1 MNLAAFSLRNKPL
14 LWLLVLAVTA
24 WGIYNYNTISRR
36 EDPEIKISVAL
47 VITIWPGKGAEDVER
62 LVTRKLEDSIEK
74 MGSLRELK
82 STTRENV
89 SLIFVDID
97 FNADTDLEWQKLRN
111 RLDEARDDLPD
122 GVIGPMVMDDFG
134 DVTAMVWS
142 LRSKTATPH
151 ELKYWAERLKAEL
164 KTLDTVGKVNLLGE
178 QEEVIYI
185 EGPLDSFTMYH
196 FSPLTASR
204 ILDAINVNLP
214 AGYLRTPERN
224 LRLDTTGSFSLLDEI
239 RNAVLDVSTQTGTP
253 LRVRDVF
260 SVRQA
265 YREPPGS
272 LMLTNGDPAI
282 GLDLR
287 MQRGSNVVEM
297 GQQVKAAVEAF
308 RPQLPSHIQ
317 LELVHDQPREV
328 DEFIGTF
335 MDNLFEG
342 LLIVIVVMFLMMGLR
357 PTLIV
362 AVSLPLSIIAT
373 VALMPTFDLVL
384 EQVSIAAFIIALG
397 MLVDNAIIVVDNI
410 AVHLDRGEEPAK
422 AACKGTQELMFPILT
437 GTLATV
443 IAFLPL
449 RLLEDEIGAYVRS
462 LPLVITIS
470 MLASFVLAVTITPVL
485 AAVFQRRGKPRKHA
499 GPGPVARA
507 YAAALRGGLRLRY
520 VVVAASLAALAGAVA
535 LVPSVGLSFFPEVD
549 RDQFTVDIWLP
560 EGAGIERTRAVVD
573 EVEAILKE
581 QPEIKD
587 YTAYIGEGGPRF
599 HITVMPQFNTLN
611 YARFMVGTHDKDGT
625 RALAARLNDVIR
637 ERVAGARIQAKPIL
651 LGIPVVAPIAIRVR
665 GPDIDT
671 MRRISLDVQQILRD
685 TPGTDMVRDD
695 IGQEVQSLQVDI
707 DTEAALMA
715 GVTNTEVALALLTAN
730 EGLPVT
736 DFREGE
742 DKVAVVMRAVEAD
755 RKALRTLDEVF
766 VPSMATGAKV
776 PLRAIA
782 DVRPEWAPGVI
793 YRADNQRTVTVL
805 SEVDG
810 RLASDV
816 LRDAWPRIRALDLP
830 PGYTVTS
837 EGEEKERNDAF
848 GQLLVVFALII
859 VGLLFM
865 LTIQF
870 RSIRQAA
877 AILFSVPLAI
887 IGAVLG
893 LFFSGN
899 SFSFMAFLGVVSLAG
914 MVIKN
919 AVVWAEFVD
928 RAVEEGHAFREALVQ
943 AGIMR
948 LRPILLTA
956 LTTIGGLIPLA
967 LFGGVLW
974 EGMAWAMIVGLALA
988 TVLTL
993 YVIPIVFYLLFRRQY
1008 DRPQAPEPDPC
1019 PPPQEA

>member
-14 LWLLVLAVTA
+14 LWLVVLAVTA
-24 WGIYNYNTISRR
+24 WGIFNYNTISRR

-74 MGSLRELK
+74 MSSLRELK

-89 SLIFVDID
+89 SLIFVDVD

-111 RLDEARDDLPD
+111 RLNEARDELPD

-142 LRSKTATPH
+142 LRSKTASPH
-151 ELKYWAERLKAEL
+151 ELKYWAERLKANL
-164 KTLDTVGKVNLLGE
+164 KTLDTVGKINLLGE

-185 EGPLDSFTMYH
+185 EGPMDSFSMYH

-239 RNAVLDVSTQTGTP
+239 RNAVLDVSTETGTP
-253 LRVRDVF
+253 LKVRDVF

-265 YREPPGS
+265 YREPPNS
-272 LMLTNGDPAI
+272 LMLTNGDPSI

-287 MQRGSNVVEM
+287 MQSGSNVVEM

-308 RPQLPSHIQ
+308 RPQLPSHIE
-317 LELVHDQPREV
+317 LELLHDQPREV

-335 MDNLFEG
+335 MNNLFEG

-373 VALMPTFDLVL
+373 LALMPSFDLVL

-397 MLVDNAIIVVDNI
+397 MLVDNAIIVVDNV
-410 AVHLDRGEEPAK
+410 AVHLERGEDPVQ
-422 AACKGTQELMFPILT
+422 AACKGTQELVFPILT

-443 IAFLPL
+443 LAFLPL
-449 RLLEDEIGAYVRS
+449 RLLKDEIGAYVRS

-470 MLASFVLAVTITPVL
+470 MLISFVLAVTVTPVL
-485 AAVFQRRGKPRKHA
+485 AAQFQRRPKAKRRE
-499 GPGPVARA
+499 GPGPFARA
-507 YAAALRGGLRLRY
+507 YAVAMRGGIRLRY
-520 VVVAASLAALAGAVA
+520 LVVAASLAALVGAIA
-535 LVPSVGLSFFPEVD
+535 LLPSVGLSFFPEVD

-560 EGAGIERTRAVVD
+560 EGAGIERTRAVAD

-587 YTAYIGEGGPRF
+587 YATYIGEGGPRF

-611 YARFMVGTHDKDGT
+611 YARFMIGTHDKDGT
-625 RALAARLNDVIR
+625 RALAARLNDQIR
-637 ERVAGARIQAKPIL
+637 ERVAGARVQAKPIL

-671 MRRISLDVQQILRD
+671 MRRISLDVQRILRD
-685 TPGTDMVRDD
+685 TPGSDMVRDD
-695 IGQEVQSLQVDI
+695 IGQEVQSLRIDI

-715 GVTNTEVALALLTAN
+715 GITNTEVALALLTAN

-742 DKVAVVMRAVEAD
+742 DRVSVVMRAVESD
-755 RKALRTLDEVF
+755 RKALRSLDNVH

-782 DVRPEWAPGVI
+782 QVRPEWAPGVI

-816 LRDAWPRIRALDLP
+816 LRDAWPRIQALELP
-830 PGYTVTS
+830 PGYSVSS
-837 EGEEKERNDAF
+837 EGEEKERNEAF

-870 RSIRQAA
+870 RSVRQAA

-928 RAVEEGHAFREALVQ
+928 RALAEGHVFREALIE
-943 AGIMR
+943 AGIKR

-956 LTTIGGLIPLA
+956 LTTIGGLLPLG

-993 YVIPIVFYLLFRRQY
+993 YVIPIVFYMLFRREF
-1008 DRPQAPEPDPC
+1008 DRPKVEEPAPC
-1019 PPPQEA
+1019 A